1 MKNEKKKKRCKNWNG
16 LGYCPTMSQY
26 NGKLYCDI
34 ASFRCGGG
42 WKLYCNIGQ
51 LEGEVGSMYW
61 NMGEVV
67 L

>member
-1 MKNEKKKKRCKNWNG
+1 MKKKEKERYRNWNG
-16 LGYCPTMSQY
+16 LGYCPIVSQY
-26 NGKLYCDI
+26 NGKLYCDTI
-34 ASFRCGGG
+34 GFRCGGG

-51 LEGEVGSMYW
+51 LEGAVGSLYC